1 MTFRPWVAAALSLGT
16 LVAWSPAAPGPQR
29 YKVEVKTKITQDL
42 TAFGQGS
49 QTQDLVNT
57 AFITINERDSGAVR
71 VVDIVA
77 DSMQA
82 GPGSPTTPEQLASVK
97 GSKWHGTRNMAT
109 GRIDTLIFEGA
120 ENPVAGT
127 LEGLLKSLFPP
138 VRKGAVAGQSW
149 TDTTD
154 TEGMMGVPIRT
165 VTNLATAADSWQGA
179 KVLKLTGA
187 SATKIA
193 GTAQSPQ
200 GELQID
206 GSGTGTIAW
215 IIGTDGVLLN
225 STATSSSSMMV
236 TVAVAPAP
244 IPISIDVTSTTTLL
258 K

>member
-1 MTFRPWVAAALSLGT
+1 MTFRPWVAVALSLGT
-16 LVAWSPAAPGPQR
+16 LVAWSHAAPGPQR

-49 QTQDLVNT
+49 QTQDLTNT
-57 AFITINERDSGAVR
+57 AYITITERDSGAVR
-71 VVDIVA
+71 VVSIVS

-97 GSKWHGTRNMAT
+97 GSKWHGIRNMAT
-109 GRIDTLIFEGA
+109 GRLDTLVLEGA

-127 LEGLLKSLFPP
+127 LEGLLKTLFPP
-138 VRKGAVAGQSW
+138 VKKGAVAGQAW

-165 VTNLATAADSWQGA
+165 VTNLATSADMWQGA
-179 KVLKLTGA
+179 KVMKLTGA
-187 SATKIA
+187 SATAIS
-193 GTAQSPQ
+193 GTVQSPQ
-200 GELQID
+200 GQLSIE

-215 IIGTDGVLLN
+215 LIGNDGVLVS
-225 STATSSSSMMV
+225 STATSNSSMMV
-236 TVAVAPAP
+236 SIAVAPAP
-244 IPISIDVTSTTTLL
+244 IPVTIEVSSTTTLL